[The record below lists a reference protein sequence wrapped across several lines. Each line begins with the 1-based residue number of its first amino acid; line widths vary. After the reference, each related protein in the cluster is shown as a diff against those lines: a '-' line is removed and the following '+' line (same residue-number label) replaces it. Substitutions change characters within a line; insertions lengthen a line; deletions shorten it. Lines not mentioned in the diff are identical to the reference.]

1 MLCHTMV
8 PDHQEA
14 CGAATGDAE
23 QLWSWVEEDLRA
35 RMAVPVE
42 QG

>member
-1 MLCHTMV
+1 MV

-23 QLWSWVEEDLRA
+23 QVWAGLRKDLRA

-42 QG
+42 QA